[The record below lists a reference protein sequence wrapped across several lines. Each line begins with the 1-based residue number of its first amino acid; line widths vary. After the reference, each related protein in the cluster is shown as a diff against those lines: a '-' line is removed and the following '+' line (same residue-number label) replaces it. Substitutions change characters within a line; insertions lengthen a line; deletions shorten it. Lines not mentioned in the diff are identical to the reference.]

1 MFTADKIDD
10 NGLWL
15 GDITSSENIQA
26 LDQHE
31 ISHILTIL
39 DYKPNHID
47 HNRTHLYIQ
56 ADDFQST
63 DLLTNE
69 FEKCFQ
75 FIDKA
80 IEQGHQVLIH
90 CHAGVSRSAT
100 IAAMYLMRKYSLTR
114 EQALERLISKRSY
127 WTVLPNDG
135 FLRQLD
141 LFHQMN
147 YKVDIENELYKE
159 FQRKRFDPIESTTN
173 KNNTSV
179 LLSNDE
185 NERDYKCRVCHWKL
199 FTNNDIQRH
208 EDESN
213 ILCDTKTQIFTYF
226 LDWID
231 EIFDKPIGKISCPNC
246 KIILGE
252 YSLQGIRC
260 SCHQW
265 IKPAFVFQCQSIE

>member
-1 MFTADKIDD
+1 MMFTADKIDD

-15 GDITSSENIQA
+15 GDITASENFDE
-26 LDQHE
+26 LDKHK

-39 DYKPNHID
+39 DYQPRSID
-47 HNRTHLYIQ
+47 KNRTYLHIH

-80 IEQGHQVLIH
+80 IQQGEQVLIH

-100 IAAMYLMRKYSLTR
+100 IAAMYLMRKYCLTR
-114 EQALERLISKRSY
+114 EQAIEKIINKRRY
-127 WTVLPNDG
+127 WIVKPNNG
-135 FLRQLD
+135 FIQQLD

-147 YKVDIENELYKE
+147 YKIDYENKLYKD
-159 FQRKRFDPIESTTN
+159 FQSQNQIKPSTDNPTI
-173 KNNTSV
+173 V
-179 LLSNDE
+179 LLEDKNDRE
-185 NERDYKCRVCHWKL
+185 YKCQNCHGKL
-199 FTNNDIQRH
+199 FTNTDIQKH
-208 EDESN
+208 EKDTN
-213 ILCDTKTQIFTYF
+213 ILCNNNNTQLFTYY

-231 EIFDKPIGKISCPNC
+231 EIFVQPIGKITCPNC
-246 KIILGE
+246 KIVLGE

-260 SCHQW
+260 ICHQW
-265 IKPAFVFQCQSIE
+265 IKPAFIFQCHLIE

>member
-10 NGLWL
+10 SGVWL
-15 GDITSSENIQA
+15 GDITSSENLEA
-26 LDQHE
+26 LDKYN

-39 DYKPNHID
+39 DYQPTHID
-47 HNRTHLYIQ
+47 KNRTYLYIH

-90 CHAGVSRSAT
+90 CQAGVSRSAT

-114 EQALERLISKRSY
+114 EQAIERLISKRSY
-127 WTVLPNDG
+127 WIVMPNDG
-135 FLRQLD
+135 FIRQLD
-141 LFHQMN
+141 LFYQMN
-147 YKVDIENELYKE
+147 YKVDLENELYKE
-159 FQRKRFDPIESTTN
+159 FQRKRFDPIESNN
-173 KNNTSV
+173 KTSIV
-179 LLSNDE
+179 LSN
-185 NERDYKCRVCHWKL
+185 NETEREYKCRSCHMKL
-199 FTNNDIQRH
+199 FTNNDIQNH
-208 EDESN
+208 DQECN
-213 ILCDTKTQIFTYF
+213 NKTQLFTFY

-231 EIFDKPIGKISCPNC
+231 EIFLNPIGKIFCPNC

-252 YSLQGIRC
+252 YSLEGIRC
-260 SCHQW
+260 NCHQW
-265 IKPAFVFQCQSIE
+265 IKPAFVFQCQLIE